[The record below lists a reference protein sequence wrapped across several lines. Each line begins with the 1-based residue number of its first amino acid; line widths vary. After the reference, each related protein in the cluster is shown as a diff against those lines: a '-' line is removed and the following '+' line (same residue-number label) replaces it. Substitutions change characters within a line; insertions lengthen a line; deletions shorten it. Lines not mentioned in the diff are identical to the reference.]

1 VRMMGL
7 KLLIAFVG
15 LAPACLSQET
25 LVRLNVVK
33 GAPFSAQTITQMTQE
48 LADGNRIVH
57 STTAA
62 IARDSE
68 GRTRR
73 EQGRPETE
81 RLPNVPQTS
90 AVVII
95 QDPAAG
101 VAYILDGNSRSA
113 RKIAMPDD
121 KMPRAQPETTNSE
134 RTGSIDATAESL
146 GPQLIEGIP
155 ADGTRITRIIPA
167 GQSGNEHSLTIVME
181 TWYAPALQTI
191 LMKRTLDPRLGE
203 TIYKLINIDRSEPP
217 HSLFE
222 VPREYVIREQ

>member
-1 VRMMGL
+1 MRL
-7 KLLIAFVG
+7 TIVG
-15 LAPACLSQET
+15 TISALVGSVPACLSQET

-33 GAPFSAQTITQMTQE
+33 GAPFSAQAMTQTTQE

-57 STTAA
+57 NTMAT

-81 RLPNVPQTS
+81 RLAGIPETS
-90 AVVII
+90 AVVFI

-101 VAYILDGNSRSA
+101 VVYVLEGNSRSA

-121 KMPRAQPETTNSE
+121 KTPRVQSETPNGG
-134 RTGSIDATAESL
+134 RTGSIDATTESL

-155 ADGTRITRIIPA
+155 AEGTRITRIRRPGGA
-167 GQSGNEHSLTIVME
+167 
-181 TWYAPALQTI
+181 A
-191 LMKRTLDPRLGE
+191 
-203 TIYKLINIDRSEPP
+203 
-217 HSLFE
+217 
-222 VPREYVIREQ
+222 